1 MLFPQQGSTERTE
14 RRAIRL
20 PELRGR
26 DTLHKP
32 IDGHEEEDYCSPV
45 SITAARVQRCH
56 QRENMLRAVSRI
68 NSPL

>member
-1 MLFPQQGSTERTE
+1 MLFPQRGSTERTE
-14 RRAIRL
+14 RRDIRL

-45 SITAARVQRCH
+45 SITAAPFNGVISLITCYGLFQG
-56 QRENMLRAVSRI
+56 
-68 NSPL
+68 